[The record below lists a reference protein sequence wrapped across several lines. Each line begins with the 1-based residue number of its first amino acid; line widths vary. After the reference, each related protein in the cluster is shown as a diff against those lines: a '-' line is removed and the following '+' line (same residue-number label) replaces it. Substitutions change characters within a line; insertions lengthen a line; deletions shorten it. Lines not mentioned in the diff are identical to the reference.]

1 MGESAVK
8 KVKDDLPSYETKR
21 RPDWKLYVSLPVLSW
36 ALYDFANTI
45 FSSNVNT
52 IFFPLYVSETVGKSE
67 SLNQIASTFISYAN
81 ALASFFLVVF
91 SPLYGTWIDR
101 TGRRKKWL
109 GIFTVLSVAATLL
122 MGVAGYSNHKNF
134 IFGLPASFV
143 IIVLLFV
150 AAKFFYHSSL
160 VFYDSMISSL
170 GNKQEIPLISGFGV
184 AVGYVG
190 TLVGLAVYP
199 FVGEKDYYRAFIP
212 SAVLF
217 LLFSLPLFFFVKEEA
232 IALKQK
238 AGFFAGYRDIYA
250 TFKEMKKYQNIFTF
264 MIAYFFLN
272 DAIAT
277 TIAIMSVYAKA
288 IAGFTAGEF
297 ILLYLVSTVSS
308 IIGSFLF
315 GYITRSKGAK
325 KAILY
330 VGIMMCVA
338 LAIGALAF
346 SKLSFWIAGSLFGV
360 SLGAMWVTSRTYIVE
375 LSPKDKQGQFFG
387 LFAFSG
393 KVSAIIGPA
402 IYGSITLL
410 LHSYGN
416 IANRL
421 AMGSL
426 LVMVLV
432 GIFFLRKVKPKAPAE
447 PGS

>member
-1 MGESAVK
+1 MK
-8 KVKDDLPSYETKR
+8 KIKDALPLYETKR

-81 ALASFFLVVF
+81 ALASFFLVIF

-122 MGVAGYSNHKNF
+122 MGVAGYSNDANF

-212 SAVLF
+212 SALLF
-217 LLFSLPLFFFVKEEA
+217 LLFSLPLFFFVKEETA
-232 IALKQK
+232 ALKQK

-325 KAILY
+325 KAVLY

-338 LAIGALAF
+338 LAIGAFAF

-426 LVMVLV
+426 LVMVLL
-432 GIFFLRKVKPKAPAE
+432 GIFFLRKVKPQAPAE
-447 PGS
+447 PGI